1 MTSVRKWGVFLMAF
15 AFAAFSLP
23 ALAHYVT
30 LEMAAGAPGQLT
42 AKITNKTSGG
52 NYTINSIKL
61 PFGTNVGGVA
71 SVAVTAYTGTGSTSG
86 VTVTPTIGAT
96 PGYISVPNVS
106 LANNKSITL
115 TLSGVTTS
123 SPSCASTST
132 KWTVKAYENSNYNGF
147 LYLLPST
154 GNVLTVN
161 VNGSCTLTYLAG
173 AGGTIS
179 GTTPQIVA
187 YGGAG
192 TQVTAVPN
200 AGYNFGSWSDSVAT
214 AARTDTNVTANK
226 SLTASFV
233 QIIYA
238 INGSTSAGGTVTCAP
253 ASVTYG
259 QSSLCSVV
267 VNPGYT
273 LTGFSAN
280 CGAPRPRLHAR

>member
-132 KWTVKAYENSNYNGF
+132 KWTVKAYENSNYSGF

-161 VNGSCTLTYLAG
+161 VNARVLHHHLRRRGPVAR
-173 AGGTIS
+173 IS
-179 GTTPQIVA
+179 GTTPQTWRTVA
-187 YGGAG
+187 AG
-192 TQVTAVPN
+192 TTRYGVPN
-200 AGYNFGSWSDSVAT
+200 AGYELRQLERLGGDGCAH
-214 AARTDTNVTANK
+214 VTP
-226 SLTASFV
+226 T
-233 QIIYA
+233 
-238 INGSTSAGGTVTCAP
+238 
-253 ASVTYG
+253 
-259 QSSLCSVV
+259 
-267 VNPGYT
+267 
-273 LTGFSAN
+273 
-280 CGAPRPRLHAR
+280 

>member
-132 KWTVKAYENSNYNGF
+132 KWTVKAYENSNYSGF

-226 SLTASFV
+226 SVTASFV

-238 INGSTSAGGTVTCAP
+238 INGSTSAGGD
-253 ASVTYG
+253 G
-259 QSSLCSVV
+259 HMR
-267 VNPGYT
+267 
-273 LTGFSAN
+273 TGLGN
-280 CGAPRPRLHAR
+280 L